1 MGMTDSRS
9 ARSTP
14 ILSAPSNPAYPTQK
28 NAVLIGPTKPTW
40 AHSQPEAP
48 ESQVPHY
55 PEGHRGDIK
64 VRVRVGYKGGTSP
77 GQKRYCLSAINN
89 HTADKNLFG
98 LTSRL
103 LLCFDRLNLG

>member
-14 ILSAPSNPAYPTQK
+14 IPSASTNPD
-28 NAVLIGPTKPTW
+28 
-40 AHSQPEAP
+40 SQPEAP

-77 GQKRYCLSAINN
+77 GQKDIAYRQLTTTLRTKPVRANQPF
-89 HTADKNLFG
+89 TA
-98 LTSRL
+98 L
-103 LLCFDRLNLG
+103 LRQA